1 MAGQSSMPPPPQGGG
16 GAKYLLVLLIL
27 IAGGLGLFF
36 AFRAPDAATV
46 AAPPQPEP
54 PKAERSTALANDTLE
69 IPEPALPDAGTSPVA
84 VVKKPARPAGDQWA
98 CEGDVPATDIKRV
111 LSDSQTQVRSCYE
124 RRLRN
129 NNMLQGTVNL
139 QVKIGNTGKVNGTRI
154 RGTLQDAEVKAC
166 VQSLAKNWNFPAPTG
181 GACAVFDAP
190 YTFTPKN

>member
-1 MAGQSSMPPPPQGGG
+1 MPPPSQGGG

-27 IAGGLGLFF
+27 VAGGLGAFF
-36 AFRAPDAATV
+36 AFRAPEPV
-46 AAPPQPEP
+46 PEAAPPVVP
-54 PKAERSTALANDTLE
+54 PKAERSTALANDALE
-69 IPEPALPDAGTSPVA
+69 IPEPAAPDAGVA
-84 VVKKPARPAGDQWA
+84 VADPQVAKKPVNRPVGDQWA
-98 CEGDVPATDIKRV
+98 CEGDVPATDIRRI

-139 QVKIGNTGKVNGTRI
+139 QVKIGNGGKVTATRI

-166 VQSLAKNWNFPAPTG
+166 VQSLAKNWSFPSPTG

-190 YTFTPKN
+190 YNFTPKN